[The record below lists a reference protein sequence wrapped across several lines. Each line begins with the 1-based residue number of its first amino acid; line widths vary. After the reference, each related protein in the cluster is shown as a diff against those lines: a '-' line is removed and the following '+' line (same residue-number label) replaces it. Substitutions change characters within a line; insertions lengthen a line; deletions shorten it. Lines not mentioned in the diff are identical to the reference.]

1 MADTLV
7 AKQIVDV
14 NTVVGFS
21 TTPYTPVAVVFEMDD
36 RRDIEQTSLGTVR
49 VRQYPASLA
58 GLNGGPGLPYY
69 PVDTLNLK
77 HVVTKG
83 QFFGTNEWRVKYVSG
98 TEVLTGDTVVE
109 FRYPVVNSLDFRIS
123 ADCYD
128 IRGRPIV
135 VTGYFDVSRN
145 AIMLS
150 APCFGSLTFSYNTTY
165 RIYRYR
171 PSLYNELEVYLV
183 PDPNDYGQL
192 IGFHQNLP
200 AELDPP
206 APAVFPI
213 QPPQGIAAEFELYR
227 IESTAFALDDGLY
240 ESPYGYPAKTTFPDD
255 SSNTTITEADHGLEI
270 ARVHEIAY
278 MSLYNASRRQASRGS
293 ERISPLP
300 LDYNKELADE
310 KYAGRKI
317 VDGRT
322 TTITSSTG
330 ESTSISRY
338 EERQVA
344 KREAFEKYHRMI
356 NQQPSMRIQRNEVR
370 VAKPYRDTAAAIN
383 AESVRYVYCTKVTR
397 DASGNVV
404 SSVERRFAIVE
415 EFKIKLRVYGGRAPT
430 VTTEIFRDETNELMT
445 DADTQMGRVN
455 TMLSTLWAGIDWM
468 SLRRM
473 IRSSYDPELY
483 DIIFDSSFPSNN

>member
-1 MADTLV
+1 
-7 AKQIVDV
+7 
-14 NTVVGFS
+14 
-21 TTPYTPVAVVFEMDD
+21 
-36 RRDIEQTSLGTVR
+36 
-49 VRQYPASLA
+49 
-58 GLNGGPGLPYY
+58 
-69 PVDTLNLK
+69 
-77 HVVTKG
+77 
-83 QFFGTNEWRVKYVSG
+83 
-98 TEVLTGDTVVE
+98 
-109 FRYPVVNSLDFRIS
+109 
-123 ADCYD
+123 
-128 IRGRPIV
+128 
-135 VTGYFDVSRN
+135 
-145 AIMLS
+145 
-150 APCFGSLTFSYNTTY
+150 
-165 RIYRYR
+165 
-171 PSLYNELEVYLV
+171 
-183 PDPNDYGQL
+183 
-192 IGFHQNLP
+192 
-200 AELDPP
+200 
-206 APAVFPI
+206 
-213 QPPQGIAAEFELYR
+213 
-227 IESTAFALDDGLY
+227 
-240 ESPYGYPAKTTFPDD
+240 
-255 SSNTTITEADHGLEI
+255 
-270 ARVHEIAY
+270 